1 MANLKYFAQ
10 SMTPR
15 SSSSVGARTCLSSSR
30 DLIEWPACQRQSFH
44 RSSGTS
50 FQRGTSRQSRM
61 LYSYLPAMTMLAPP
75 TTSPFYV
82 PAPGRSTTKRNRPN
96 YVPAIRGGREKR
108 PRFHRA
114 PPGPPTY
121 VGAENEASLYNDYCA
136 QGPRSSSG
144 RDCALPGTH
153 EAPGV
158 RWGFIPRPRLCRP
171 RARGLAVMTSL
182 SHSEGHRFESGRA
195 HPEPPWI
202 WAPGSLKRAVWS

>member
-10 SMTPR
+10 SMTPP

-50 FQRGTSRQSRM
+50 FQRGTSRPCRM
-61 LYSYLPAMTMLAPP
+61 LCSYPAAMTMLAPP
-75 TTSPFYV
+75 TTSPFYA
-82 PAPGRSTTKRNRPN
+82 PAPGRSTTRRNRPN

-153 EAPGV
+153 EAPGSAMGIYTAPTFV
-158 RWGFIPRPRLCRP
+158 P
-171 RARGLAVMTSL
+171 
-182 SHSEGHRFESGRA
+182 
-195 HPEPPWI
+195 
-202 WAPGSLKRAVWS
+202 APGSWSSGYDIALTQRRSPVRIRSSPSRTAVDLGAGLSEKSGP